1 MSYNGSGTFQ
11 INTSGQPVVTGT
23 TITSTAFN
31 LLTADLGVGL
41 TTALTKDGQ
50 TTPTATLPMG
60 TYRHTGVGDATAR
73 TNYAS
78 AGQVSDSSLQW
89 GGTGGG
95 TVDIITISITPAI
108 TAYAAGQSFRFLSS
122 GVNTTNVTL
131 NVNAVGAKAVTKAG
145 TTALVAGDI
154 PSGAIVDVVYDGT
167 RFQIGSI
174 VLSATA
180 FGASLI
186 AAANAAAGRT
196 VLGLGALAVL
206 NTVATAQIDSL
217 AVEPENLALNSVGF
231 GFGLHN
237 GMIKASVA
245 ANALTIAIKTLAN
258 ADAAAA
264 DPVRVIFNDETQA
277 TGTPDIISIT
287 AANSLV
293 ISSGS
298 TMGFQSALAAR
309 LWVVLFND
317 GGTVR
322 LGAINCRKASSQI
335 LSLDEG
341 LLATS
346 TAEGGAGAADSAL
359 VFYTGTAVTTKPY
372 KILGYL
378 TWDTGLVT
386 AGTWDAAPTVISQ
399 FGPGSK
405 KPGDLVQEVSLT
417 SSATDTSTTV
427 LPDDDTIPQNTE
439 GEEWAAGTLAF
450 TAKSPANFR
459 NSYFEGFAGTND
471 QRGGIA
477 LFVDTTVDAIAAG
490 GVFARTT
497 NPSVSYVKVAAW
509 EVCADATAHTIK
521 MRYGGAAGGTQSIN
535 GGVTGRIFGGVCFS
549 TLGCREIM
557 A

>member
-1 MSYNGSGTFQ
+1 MSYNGSGTFN
-11 INTSGQPVVTGT
+11 INSAGQPVVTAT

-31 LLTADLGVGL
+31 LFTADIGTGL
-41 TTALTKDGQ
+41 STAVTKDGQ
-50 TTPTATLPMG
+50 TTPTANLPMG
-60 TYRHTGVGDATAR
+60 TFKHTGVGDATAR
-73 TNYAS
+73 TMYAS

-131 NVNAVGAKAVTKAG
+131 NVNSVGAKAVTKAG
-145 TTALVAGDI
+145 ATALVAGDI

-167 RFQIGSI
+167 RFQVGSI

-180 FGASLI
+180 FGVSLI

-237 GMIKASVA
+237 GMIVPTVA
-245 ANALTIAIKTLAN
+245 ASALTIAIKTLAN

-298 TMGFQSALAAR
+298 TMGFTSAIPGR
-309 LWVVLFND
+309 LWIVLFND

-322 LGAINCRKASSQI
+322 LGAINCLSGTSL

-346 TAEGGAGAADSAL
+346 TAEGGAGGADSAQ
-359 VFYTGTAVTTKPY
+359 VFYTGAAVTTKPY

-378 TWDTGLVT
+378 TWNTGLVT
-386 AGTWDAAPTVISQ
+386 AGTWAAGPTVISQ

-405 KPGDLVQEVSLT
+405 KPGDLVQEVLLT
-417 SSATDTSTTV
+417 SSAWDGSTTII
-427 LPDDDTIPQNTE
+427 PDDDTIPQNTE
-439 GEEWAAGTLAF
+439 GEEWAAGTVAF
-450 TAKSPANFR
+450 TARSPANLRDVFFQGQASSNENR
-459 NSYFEGFAGTND
+459 ATV
-471 QRGGIA
+471 A
-477 LFVDTTVDAIAAG
+477 LFVDSTADALTAG
-490 GVFARTT
+490 GIFASY
-497 NPSVSYVKVAAW
+497 NSNSVSQASAYVRGI
-509 EVCADATAHTIK
+509 CADVTAHTFK
-521 MRYGGAAGGTQSIN
+521 MRFGPGSSGTAGIN
-535 GGVTGRIFGGVCFS
+535 GGTTTRRYGGVCFS